1 MIGQFCG
8 ISASVQNL
16 GYEKITGRTKSIS
29 SFSVWPQDVRLKI
42 HVHIIYY
49 ASPTNNSKVLENDD
63 NLLAEFIASCFV
75 TNVYKY

>member
-42 HVHIIYY
+42 HVHIYY

>member
-16 GYEKITGRTKSIS
+16 GYEKITGRTTLNS
-29 SFSVWPQDVRLKI
+29 SFSVWPQDVGLKI
-42 HVHIIYY
+42 HEHIYY
-49 ASPTNNSKVLENDD
+49 ASLPNNSKVLKNDD

>member
-1 MIGQFCG
+1 MIGQFCV

-16 GYEKITGRTKSIS
+16 GYEKITGRTTLIS
-29 SFSVWPQDVRLKI
+29 SFSVWPQNVRLEI
-42 HVHIIYY
+42 HVQVYY
-49 ASPTNNSKVLENDD
+49 ASPTNSSKVLENDD